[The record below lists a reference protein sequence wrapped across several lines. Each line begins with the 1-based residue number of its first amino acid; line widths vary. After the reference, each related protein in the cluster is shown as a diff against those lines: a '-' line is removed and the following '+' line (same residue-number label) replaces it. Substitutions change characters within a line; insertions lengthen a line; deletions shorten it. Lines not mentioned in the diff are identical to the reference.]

1 MSDKPL
7 KRYGPTSKY
16 VDTGIGGYDDPVMEE
31 VSGGNYIDEDELR
44 KRLKEMLESA
54 CDPGEKDALH
64 SVLKLIDTP
73 NW

>member
-1 MSDKPL
+1 MSVKPL
-7 KRYGPTSKY
+7 KRYGPATNWES
-16 VDTGIGGYDDPVMEE
+16 GIGEYSEPCMKE

-44 KRLKEMLESA
+44 KRLNEMLESA
-54 CDPGEKDALH
+54 CDTGEKDALH